1 MKNERGEG
9 ILGVRIEK
17 DKGFNKNKEMK
28 DQINIIFYSSCKDIV
43 EELCDKLRQG
53 GRELTQ
59 TNLSGDIKLSS
70 EGVLSEVGLNVLI
83 MRQEDML
90 SLAEVEWANLPEQ
103 KTIRKDKSLSVAF
116 CVECTDIS
124 VVLSDYFIIKE
135 IRNSA
140 EDIRREIVQ
149 IHSRIFQT
157 SKGRYGY
164 FVGRNNEIEQFQN
177 LIYSERLSRINAL
190 VVSGR
195 PGVGREA
202 YVRECIRQ
210 EKRTDD
216 YEPYILSMGKN
227 GNIEL
232 FLVQLNS
239 IHHLYSEED
248 FIEVLKCET
257 DEKVKVAVNLL
268 NELFDNDNY
277 LLLYDDGA
285 ACIRYNRGL
294 SDWFRSVVTHPMLK
308 GGIHLYVISNISV
321 SYSHIKADDDVAFIT
336 LYGLTLS
343 DRKKLLYK
351 RASELSI
358 VLTEEQVAFLVDA
371 LVYSPSQLMKVAED
385 IKVKEYINVKQNI
398 SSYQIVGDKK
408 IMTLINSYTTSEHPE
423 ARNILVL
430 LSRIEY
436 VNNKILY
443 SVFDGLQQEVDAE
456 VDRFMSDGIV
466 ERFGEWMDLIRLDS
480 SISDYIR
487 RNKVDYTEKGLSGLV
502 VDKLDEIIDKTP
514 RITEDYAAYLYKLK
528 KGIQRGVIEK
538 ESYLVPSVLVN
549 TIAESYDD
557 KNWPQTIK
565 LCENVLEAHTNF
577 FNDVYNEINYWYC
590 LALART
596 QKGEKFYQAVQDF
609 SGADYHFLNGFYL
622 RIGKKYGKA
631 EDEYNKALKINPS
644 FSRVKREMV
653 IVLQAQHKFRDAL
666 EMAELN
672 YEKDPENS
680 YHIHAYFR
688 CLVRKPGITT
698 DERHLL
704 RRLKEDVNNLFKSK
718 FYTEGMDFEY
728 KRFVDKAK
736 PDVLLPIANELVK
749 KYKDV
754 AYIQDITDDYYVSQG
769 LKSHLIPVDFS
780 DDFNF

>member
-1 MKNERGEG
+1 MVG
-9 ILGVRIEK
+9 
-17 DKGFNKNKEMK
+17 
-28 DQINIIFYSSCKDIV
+28 QINLISFPDSRLLV
-43 EELCDKLRQG
+43 EELTAKLKQG
-53 GRELTQ
+53 GREIIHTILDCEK
-59 TNLSGDIKLSS
+59 NLSPSKIYPNDSM
-70 EGVLSEVGLNVLI
+70 NVLVV
-83 MRQEDML
+83 REDDL
-90 SLAEVEWANLPEQ
+90 LALKSVDWNDFPQ
-103 KTIRKDKSLSVAF
+103 SKTIRKEKNISVAF
-116 CVECTDIS
+116 CINCTEIPSVLTEYFLIKDIG
-124 VVLSDYFIIKE
+124 D
-135 IRNSA
+135 SA

-149 IHSRIFQT
+149 IHSQVFQS

-164 FVGRNNEIEQFQN
+164 FVGRNSEIEQFQN
-177 LIYSERLSRINAL
+177 LLYSERASRINAL

-210 EKRTDD
+210 EKGVEN

-239 IHHLYSEED
+239 IHHLYSEEE
-248 FIEVLKCET
+248 FINILKSET
-257 DEKVKVAVNLL
+257 EEKVKVAVKLL
-268 NELFDNDNY
+268 NELFYDDNY

-285 ACIRYNRGL
+285 TCIRYNRDL
-294 SDWFRSVVTHPMLK
+294 SDWFKSVVTHPMLK

-321 SYSHIKADDDVAFIT
+321 SYSRIKADEDIAFIT

-351 RASELSI
+351 RASELAIS
-358 VLTEEQVAFLVDA
+358 LTEEQVAFIA
-371 LVYSPSQLMKVAED
+371 ETLVYSPSQLMKVAED
-385 IKVKEYINVKQNI
+385 IKIKDFKNIKPNI
-398 SSYQIVGDKK
+398 SNYQVVGDKK
-408 IMTLINSYTTSEHPE
+408 IMTLVNSYTTSDHPE

-443 SVFDGLQQEVDAE
+443 SVFDGMKQAVDVE
-456 VDRFMSDGIV
+456 IDRFMSDGIV

-480 SISDYIR
+480 SISDFIR
-487 RNKVDYTEKGLSGLV
+487 RNKIDYTEKGFGGLV
-502 VDKLDEIIDKTP
+502 VDKLDEILDNTP

-528 KGIQRGVIEK
+528 KGIQRCVIDK

-549 TIAESYDD
+549 TIAESYDE
-557 KNWPQTIK
+557 KNWMQTIN
-565 LCENVLEAHTNF
+565 LCENVLEAHTNYF
-577 FNDVYNEINYWYC
+577 DDVYNEINYWYC

-596 QKGEKFYQAVQDF
+596 QKGDKFYKTVQDF
-609 SGADYHFLNGFYL
+609 SGADLHFLKGFYL
-622 RIGKKYGKA
+622 RIGKQYSKA

-666 EMAELN
+666 DLAELN

-704 RRLKEDVNNLFKSK
+704 SQLKEDKNNLFKSK
-718 FYTEGMDFEY
+718 FYIEGMDFEY
-728 KRFVDKAK
+728 KRFVDRAK
-736 PDVLLPIANELVK
+736 PDVLLPMANELVN

-769 LKSHLIPVDFS
+769 LKSHLVPMDFS

>member
-1 MKNERGEG
+1 MKTERGEG
-9 ILGVRIEK
+9 ILEVGNGK
-17 DKGFNKNKEMK
+17 DKGFNKNNEMK
-28 DQINIIFYSSCKDIV
+28 DH
-43 EELCDKLRQG
+43 
-53 GRELTQ
+53 GRDLIQ
-59 TNLSGDIKLSS
+59 TNLGGDKKLSS
-70 EGVLSEVGLNVLI
+70 VSVLLEDGLNVLI
-83 MRQEDML
+83 VRQEDML
-90 SLAEVEWANLPEQ
+90 SLAEVEWENLPKQ

-116 CVECTDIS
+116 CVECTD
-124 VVLSDYFIIKE
+124 VLVALSDYFMIEE

-149 IHSRIFQT
+149 IHSRFFQT

-177 LIYSERLSRINAL
+177 LVYSERVSKINAL

-202 YVRECIRQ
+202 YVRECIRR
-210 EKRTDD
+210 EKRLED

-239 IHHLYSEED
+239 IHHLYSEEE
-248 FIEVLKCET
+248 FINILKSET
-257 DEKVKVAVNLL
+257 DDKVKVAVHLL
-268 NELFDNDNY
+268 NELFDDDNY

-358 VLTEEQVAFLVDA
+358 VLTEEQVAFLVDT

-385 IKVKEYINVKQNI
+385 IKIKEYINVKQNI

-408 IMTLINSYTTSEHPE
+408 IMTLVNSYSTSDHPE

-466 ERFGEWMDLIRLDS
+466 ERFGEWMDFIRLDS

-487 RNKVDYTEKGLSGLV
+487 RNKIDYTEKGLSGLV
-502 VDKLDEIIDKTP
+502 VEKLDEIIDNTP

-528 KGIQRGVIEK
+528 KGIQRGVIDK

-549 TIAESYDD
+549 TIAESYDER
-557 KNWPQTIK
+557 NWSQTIK
-565 LCENVLEAHTNF
+565 LCENVLDAHTNF

-596 QKGEKFYQAVQDF
+596 QKGGKFYQAVQNF
-609 SGADYHFLNGFYL
+609 SGADFHFLKGFYL
-622 RIGKKYGKA
+622 RIGRQYAKA

-666 EMAELN
+666 EMAEIN

-688 CLVRKPGITT
+688 CLVRKPGVTAE
-698 DERHLL
+698 ERHLL
-704 RRLKEDVNNLFKSK
+704 RRLKEDVNNLFKSR

-736 PDVLLPIANELVK
+736 PDVLLPIANELVN
-749 KYKDV
+749 KYKGV
-754 AYIQDITDDYYVSQG
+754 AYIQDITDDYYVSLG
-769 LKSHLIPVDFS
+769 MKSHMTPVDYS
-780 DDFNF
+780 DEFNF

>member
-1 MKNERGEG
+1 MDG
-9 ILGVRIEK
+9 
-17 DKGFNKNKEMK
+17 
-28 DQINIIFYSSCKDIV
+28 QINIISFPDCRDLV
-43 EELCDKLRQG
+43 DELESKLKQG
-53 GRELTQ
+53 GREVVHTILDGDKKLTSDKIYP
-59 TNLSGDIKLSS
+59 NASM
-70 EGVLSEVGLNVLI
+70 NVLVA
-83 MRQEDML
+83 REDDMAAL
-90 SLAEVEWANLPEQ
+90 KNVEWNGFPQ
-103 KTIRKDKSLSVAF
+103 SKTIRKDKGLSVAF
-116 CVECTDIS
+116 CINCIEILSQLTDFFL
-124 VVLSDYFIIKE
+124 VREVND
-135 IRNSA
+135 SA
-140 EDIRREIVQ
+140 EDIRRDIVQ
-149 IHSRIFQT
+149 IHSQIFQS

-164 FVGRNNEIEQFQN
+164 FVGRNSEIEQFQN
-177 LIYSERLSRINAL
+177 LLYSERASRINAL

-210 EKRTDD
+210 EKAVEN

-239 IHHLYSEED
+239 IHHLFSEKEFLD
-248 FIEVLKCET
+248 VLNSET
-257 DEKVKVAVNLL
+257 DEKVRVAVKLL
-268 NELFDNDNY
+268 NELFENDNY

-294 SDWFRSVVTHPMLK
+294 SDWFKSVVAHPMLK

-321 SYSHIKADDDVAFIT
+321 SYSRIKADEDVAFIT

-351 RASELSI
+351 RASELAI
-358 VLTEEQVAFLVDA
+358 ALTEEQVAFLADT
-371 LVYSPSQLMKVAED
+371 LVYSPSQLMKAAED
-385 IKVKEYINVKQNI
+385 IKIKDFKNVKKNI
-398 SSYQIVGDKK
+398 SSYQIVSDKK
-408 IMTLINSYTTSEHPE
+408 IMTLVNSYTTSDHPE

-443 SVFDGLQQEVDAE
+443 SVFDGMQQEVAAE
-456 VDRFMSDGIV
+456 IDRFMSDGIV

-480 SISDYIR
+480 SISDFIR
-487 RNKVDYTEKGLSGLV
+487 RNKIDYTEKSLSGLV
-502 VDKLDEIIDKTP
+502 VDKLDEIIENTP

-528 KGIQRGVIEK
+528 KGIQRNVIDK

-549 TIAESYDD
+549 TIAESYDE
-557 KNWPQTIK
+557 KNWSQTIK
-565 LCENVLEAHTNF
+565 LCENVLEAHTNYF
-577 FNDVYNEINYWYC
+577 DDVYNEINYWYC

-596 QKGEKFYQAVQDF
+596 QKGDKFYQTVQDF
-609 SGADYHFLNGFYL
+609 SGADLHFLKGFYL
-622 RIGKKYGKA
+622 RIGKQYGKA
-631 EDEYNKALKINPS
+631 EDEYNKALKMNPS

-704 RRLKEDVNNLFKSK
+704 RQLKEDNNNLFKSK
-718 FYTEGMDFEY
+718 SYIEGMEFEY
-728 KRFVDKAK
+728 KRFVDRAK
-736 PDVLLPIANELVK
+736 PDVLLPMANELVS

-769 LKSHLIPVDFS
+769 LKSHLVPMDFS